1 MENIYN
7 KFIIH
12 SLFFKSVLS
21 FYKVEYNSE
30 TVDNVHAL
38 DTICFTNTKIAFEMM
53 AQLELRNLDLDFL
66 GISD

>member
-38 DTICFTNTKIAFEMM
+38 DTICFTNTKIAFEM
-53 AQLELRNLDLDFL
+53 ASYFPTLVVLN
-66 GISD
+66 